1 MNQFKPITSTTDF
14 FDLSVKKTPK
24 TKKCLR
30 DFSFSEESDDTDI
43 IIEETD
49 LEEEEKV
56 NKLPTIIEEEEKVD
70 LGADSDKENKQPSSL
85 DSDSMDEDFE
95 DLVNFYSDVTDF
107 KEREIEKEIKEKIK
121 TNRWYYLKN
130 STNEIISLKKKIY
143 LKYKNDENFIGYSY
157 KQDFKDK
164 DIIVLLTQVVNERE
178 KIKSIGKILFFRE
191 NYLSTFKKEKTKKL
205 FRKYIGL
212 PKNEIEFINEEK
224 ENVFFYRWC
233 IKVHKRRFNLL
244 VSLIKEYDNNNSK
257 KIFNNIDID
266 KDVINSCKNYDN
278 VLDICLKLLK

>member
-56 NKLPTIIEEEEKVD
+56 NKLPTIIEEEEKID